1 MALGFLGQAA
11 LHLGTLARVQQR
23 AGHLEDAATSFDRS
37 LATATASGDGRMAAT
52 TRLNLARLLRSTGQG
67 AAAISLLRENV
78 EWYAGAG
85 GGDGALLS
93 RCLLAAET
101 DDRDS
106 LEEVLSAA
114 RSGDNH
120 LVTILALDGLAR
132 LSADAGEH
140 ERATELLAEA
150 DALHPAVAHLLD
162 DTDRHDRAA
171 ALTASSP
178 LSR

>member
-1 MALGFLGQAA
+1 
-11 LHLGTLARVQQR
+11 
-23 AGHLEDAATSFDRS
+23 
-37 LATATASGDGRMAAT
+37 
-52 TRLNLARLLRSTGQG
+52 
-67 AAAISLLRENV
+67 LRENV

-85 GGDGALLS
+85 GGDGRLLS

-114 RSGDNH
+114 RSDENH

-140 ERATELLAEA
+140 GPATELLAEA
-150 DALHPAVAHLLD
+150 DALHPTVAHLLD

-171 ALTASSP
+171 ALTASSGF
-178 LSR
+178 SG

>member
-1 MALGFLGQAA
+1 M
-11 LHLGTLARVQQR
+11 
-23 AGHLEDAATSFDRS
+23 
-37 LATATASGDGRMAAT
+37 
-52 TRLNLARLLRSTGQG
+52 
-67 AAAISLLRENV
+67 RENV
-78 EWYAGAG
+78 EWYASAG

-101 DDRDS
+101 NDRDS

-114 RSGDNH
+114 RSDENH

-132 LSADAGEH
+132 LSADAGENR
-140 ERATELLAEA
+140 RATELLAEA

-171 ALTASSP
+171 ALPASTAFSG
-178 LSR
+178 